1 MLGNG
6 ISKGSWESGGTGGG
20 NGLLTDADIVDPV
33 HGTAFAVYSEDDHSL
48 MFYKRKGLPKV
59 GDMFNCRR
67 VTAVYTGFE
76 TEIYHASWD
85 DAHMSI
91 NNGPTSCP
99 WYEHHDD
106 VLSISV
112 IDNGIKPYGMLFW
125 FQLFSNLKTVDIR
138 KLDVSECRDWQHTF
152 WLCKSLTELDLSGM
166 NVSQLGNIES
176 MFSGCL
182 SLKTVSFAGWKG
194 SPTWCCIMFSACPSL
209 ERIDF
214 GYIDFSKTDDA
225 HLMFENCRSLTLDC
239 TNWNIPVNVRHDN
252 FNAGAPGVIAP
263 KVWTAK

>member
-1 MLGNG
+1 
-6 ISKGSWESGGTGGG
+6 
-20 NGLLTDADIVDPV
+20 
-33 HGTAFAVYSEDDHSL
+33 
-48 MFYKRKGLPKV
+48 
-59 GDMFNCRR
+59 MFNCRR

-85 DAHMSI
+85 DAHANV

-106 VLSISV
+106 VLSVSV
-112 IDNGIKPYGMLFW
+112 IDSGIRPYGMLFW

-152 WLCKSLTELDLSGM
+152 WLYKSLTELDLSGM

-176 MFSGCL
+176 MLTNCL

-194 SPTWCCIMFSACPSL
+194 SPTGCGIMFASCPSL

-225 HLMFENCRSLTLDC
+225 HAMFENCRSLTLDC
-239 TNWNIPVNVRHDN
+239 TNWNIPASVRHNN
-252 FNAGAPGVIAP
+252 FNDGAPGVIAP